1 MLSLPTQ
8 TPVGSSDLKT
18 KMASFAFDVFTFIFF
33 YFTNFLL
40 VIILLYIKQ
49 YLTPSI
55 FAFISYLQ
63 WHLSTGTW
71 RSLFSQKYYLI
82 IYHVHIS
89 TICFSKTV
97 TSTWLYAWNVCDS
110 FYYAFGHSTS
120 KFIIYLTKQC
130 ISFAIDKT
138 LFFFLY
144 CLLRDCDKLL

>member
-18 KMASFAFDVFTFIFF
+18 KMASFAFDVFYI
-33 YFTNFLL
+33 YIFLL
-40 VIILLYIKQ
+40 HKFSFDNYTALYQTILNS
-49 YLTPSI
+49 TI
-55 FAFISYLQ
+55 FAFISYLR

-71 RSLFSQKYYLI
+71 RSLFSHKYYLI

-97 TSTWLYAWNVCDS
+97 TSTWLYAWNVCHS
-110 FYYAFGHSTS
+110 FYFAFSHSTS

-138 LFFFLY
+138 LFFILY